1 MNILLPKFKNMYFF
15 GFLLLSF
22 MQYFILSAWNLTKT
36 LPQEGAASLI
46 LSCHSHSSVLS
57 FLKIWADIKLLVTC
71 WHLVSRFFNL
81 CKDFFLTSA
90 ALYLQESSSLLFL
103 LYILQCFN
111 TVPKVQIFSFLGGVI
126 HFSGKNKECERN
138 SAKLADGSKPFGSG
152 HKKKKDWWS
161 TCNILLWISISWNE
175 GQLIMRQ

>member
-1 MNILLPKFKNMYFF
+1 MYFF

-57 FLKIWADIKLLVTC
+57 FLKIWVDIKLLVTC

-90 ALYLQESSSLLFL
+90 ALYLQYFL

-111 TVPKVQIFSFLGGVI
+111 TVPKVQIFSLGG
-126 HFSGKNKECERN
+126 
-138 SAKLADGSKPFGSG
+138 
-152 HKKKKDWWS
+152 KKKKS
-161 TCNILLWISISWNE
+161 SIFLAKMKSVKETVPSWQMERNRSAVATKKMIDE
-175 GQLIMRQ
+175 ALVIYYYEYPFAFLGMNVN